1 MDVTQL
7 KTQRKALRTSFT
19 IFAKSIE
26 DELMKE
32 APNVNQLSISK
43 AQIED
48 KFTRL
53 EKCQTEITNLILKDT
68 DAERAYEE
76 DFLSAEKYRDRFS
89 ELCAQIQRLSMKE
102 TEIKEFSEK
111 RKFKL
116 PKIELK
122 KFTGDAKEY
131 LSFWSQFRKIHEDTS
146 IPNEDKM
153 QYLLQ
158 AVVPKTKAAR
168 VVESFPVSNCL
179 WIAENYPKAIA
190 QLKERFGRDDLLVQ
204 IYVRDLLSMV
214 MKNAASGRTKTD
226 LPALYDELEA
236 KIRALESLGR
246 TQEKYGDFLSP
257 LVESCLPEEILVAWE
272 RSRNMKDVSQIEDRS
287 LEKLMNFLKQEVKG
301 EEMVELARTGFS
313 SPANQKKKEAANKLD
328 NYPTAATLVSTNI
341 RNNTGKRNLLCIF
354 CNKKYPSKNCLE
366 ARNMSIDE
374 KKKCILK
381 NRACFCCFSVTHF
394 SKFCKVKNSC
404 LYCAKPLH
412 YLMCD
417 HPKDS
422 IKKKSDIIETNSLS
436 NSCSKNNVFLM
447 TLIVKVCAEKDK
459 VIQVRTLLDSVS
471 QYSYISKHSIEKLGI
486 KSNNKI
492 KMQHMLFGGRETQSQ
507 IHDVYELLLSSMD
520 ESYSLRVQVFSGDKI
535 CGTVPKVSNP
545 TVINE
550 LSKKGIILSDFANED
565 CEIGLLLG
573 EDVAGMLFM
582 EGSVKLDSGL
592 FLLKT
597 RLGFVLTGKQEISDK
612 CNERCDTVLNVI
624 SLFVKDSSINELWS
638 LENIGIFDP
647 IQRLNENN
655 EHLKVRNLKTV

>member
-1 MDVTQL
+1 
-7 KTQRKALRTSFT
+7 
-19 IFAKSIE
+19 
-26 DELMKE
+26 
-32 APNVNQLSISK
+32 
-43 AQIED
+43 
-48 KFTRL
+48 
-53 EKCQTEITNLILKDT
+53 
-68 DAERAYEE
+68 
-76 DFLSAEKYRDRFS
+76 
-89 ELCAQIQRLSMKE
+89 
-102 TEIKEFSEK
+102 
-111 RKFKL
+111 
-116 PKIELK
+116 
-122 KFTGDAKEY
+122 
-131 LSFWSQFRKIHEDTS
+131 
-146 IPNEDKM
+146 
-153 QYLLQ
+153 
-158 AVVPKTKAAR
+158 KAAR
-168 VVESFPVSNCL
+168 VVESFPAT
-179 WIAENYPKAIA
+179 AENYPKAIA

-272 RSRNMKDVSQIEDRS
+272 RSRNIKDASEVEDRS

-301 EEMVELARTGFS
+301 EEMVELARTGFL

-354 CNKKYPSKNCLE
+354 CNKKHPSKDCLE

-404 LYCAKPLH
+404 LYCAKPHH

-417 HPKDS
+417 HPKEN
-422 IKKKSDIIETNSLS
+422 IKRRSDTIEANSLS

-459 VIQVRTLLDSVS
+459 VIQVRTLLDSGS
-471 QYSYISKHSIEKLGI
+471 QYSYISKHAIEKLGI

-507 IHDVYELLLSSMD
+507 IHDVYELLISSMD
-520 ESYSLRVQVFSGDKI
+520 ESYSLRVKVFSEDKI

-545 TVINE
+545 TVIKE
-550 LSKKGIILSDFANED
+550 LSKKGIILSDLANED

-573 EDVAGMLFM
+573 ADVAGMLF
-582 EGSVKLDSGL
+582 
-592 FLLKT
+592 
-597 RLGFVLTGKQEISDK
+597 
-612 CNERCDTVLNVI
+612 
-624 SLFVKDSSINELWS
+624 
-638 LENIGIFDP
+638 
-647 IQRLNENN
+647 
-655 EHLKVRNLKTV
+655 